1 MVLHVSTERFSP
13 LAPQLTFSIQTIPLD
28 NGVEREAG
36 FQPIRITPYLVND
49 RIDASLPTEVFGPGG
64 PLEQGLNL
72 LSQALSVWRLQGN
85 LVFKPTVSCGNETEI
100 CIAAGAGSCTCDSA
114 TAILPSLVCAE
125 VPFPNGHI
133 GTAETQI
140 CDVANQQC
148 VTVGPNGAGLADTDF
163 VLYVTALQT
172 GKDKRYTVHGLVHIP
187 NICYPFDSIPCTPA
201 VRSMQ

>member
-1 MVLHVSTERFSP
+1 MVLHMSTERFSP

-36 FQPIRITPYLVND
+36 FQPIRITPYFVNG
-49 RIDASLPTEVFGPGG
+49 RIDASLPTKVLGPGG

-72 LSQALSVWRLQGN
+72 LSQALSVRRLQGN
-85 LVFKPTVSCGNETEI
+85 LVFKPTMSCGNETEV
-100 CIAAGAGSCTCDSA
+100 CIAAGGGSCTCNSA

-125 VPFPNGHI
+125 VPFPNAHI

-140 CDVANQQC
+140 CDVASQQC

-172 GKDKRYTVHGLVHIP
+172 GKDKRYTV
-187 NICYPFDSIPCTPA
+187 TE
-201 VRSMQ
+201 